1 MRKSRL
7 VKTFVAALI
16 FSIIAFVLAI
26 FTGSSNLKGWV
37 NGGQELI
44 TIGSVTGQLD
54 FLGTFK
60 QVLNLTFNFWNENV
74 VSYARAIGDFELWGS
89 LLDSG
94 IRAIPFIAYVV
105 VLAVVLIAFIIILI
119 QCFTHKNWKLIFIG
133 IFGIILGAATEL
145 NIVALSVLA
154 FGPEAMAAVVP
165 TAAFANGYFATYG
178 WINSPSIAYLGAAF
192 EAQNW
197 RQVLAIICAVVC
209 VWGLLISVGI
219 VCICA
224 LVYLVQAFVYTSSH
238 KYDYLTRRERKEK
251 IKYYKN
257 HGFKNINEKNK
268 NKAPE
273 VAPQVYGAP
282 VAPQPGVAPAPYAYA
297 PYGYPIAGTVA
308 PQSGGN
314 VVQTGNN
321 APLIV
326 QYITTNGGE
335 EKLKHTKRE
344 TETAGL
350 YGTRSV
356 SPVETNP
363 GLTRDDIK
371 SAVID
376 VLRDNDLLK
385 DDVHIEA
392 PVTPVVAPVEE
403 RRDLSDDYDLLTI
416 DDLREL
422 IKETV
427 GEKKEE
433 VVETKDDVRKL
444 VSEALKKDTVA
455 EPVAAQVI
463 QPVTEEKTV
472 APIVV
477 AMPAKIEEA
486 KEEKVEV
493 APEVEVE
500 EEERITEEDLRT
512 LVRTQLA
519 EALKDI
525 KVEETET
532 VKEVPVYV
540 EEKKPEIKEV
550 VKEVV
555 KEVPVVKE
563 VVKEVPIVKEVPV
576 IKEVVKQV
584 EVPVVKE
591 VVKEVEVPAPQP
603 ESEPVV
609 EEKRPLIKQPDVRGK
624 EATLEKGEV
633 VKLNFAERV
642 LTGGSDIVLAYNNLK
657 NLLMSYGLKDRLSS
671 SGDTFRLRKVTYCKI
686 TMGGQHLK
694 LYIALDPKD
703 YKNSAIPVGDA
714 SFKAVY
720 KDIPLVF
727 RVKSDLSLR
736 RARDLINDCMREKG
750 IEQVGPEENI
760 DWASQLKNN

>member
-7 VKTFVAALI
+7 VKTFVVALI
-16 FSIIAFVLAI
+16 FSIIACALAVI
-26 FTGSSNLKGWV
+26 AGSDQLLDLSKG
-37 NGGQELI
+37 GAAI
-44 TIGSVTGQLD
+44 DAVTG
-54 FLGTFK
+54 
-60 QVLNLTFNFWNENV
+60 NLTDISNWWLQIK
-74 VSYARAIGDFELWGS
+74 RAGS
-89 LLDSG
+89 LAFNINGTSYLLSLFDFSEG
-94 IRAIPFIAYVV
+94 CARFSLGGLASIPFIAYAAVFLVV
-105 VLAVVLIAFIIILI
+105 IIAFVVILV

-133 IFGIILGAATEL
+133 IFGVLLGIATEL
-145 NIVALSVLA
+145 NIVAGSILFFGEAAYNSVIPA
-154 FGPEAMAAVVP
+154 AGFGDGFLNAYGWSEYFDAVSANFVEGGDIWTGCIMIVP
-165 TAAFANGYFATYG
+165 T
-178 WINSPSIAYLGAAF
+178 I
-192 EAQNW
+192 
-197 RQVLAIICAVVC
+197 V
-209 VWGLLISVGI
+209 VWGLAIAIGI

-282 VAPQPGVAPAPYAYA
+282 VAPQPGVAPAPAPYAYA

-335 EKLKHTKRE
+335 ENLKHTKRE

-356 SPVETNP
+356 SHVETNP

-455 EPVAAQVI
+455 EPVAAQVV
-463 QPVTEEKTV
+463 QSVTEEKTV

-603 ESEPVV
+603 ESKPVV